1 MSSDLLE
8 KCMKFVLVAYYVHD
22 PGMRVANS
30 FLVKCYRSPSN
41 QVPDW
46 RKGLVEIGCWEGQM
60 SNEIA
65 RLKFDIPK
73 NDDAIV

>member
-8 KCMKFVLVAYYVHD
+8 KCMKFVLVAYY
-22 PGMRVANS
+22 
-30 FLVKCYRSPSN
+30 
-41 QVPDW
+41 
-46 RKGLVEIGCWEGQM
+46 EGQT